1 MGAVLLLWREKR
13 QPNPEAAMT
22 RLVTMLM
29 VMLRIV
35 MGMGYGNGWRW
46 E

>member
-13 QPNPEAAMT
+13 EPKPEAAMT
-22 RLVTMLM
+22 RLVIMLILM
-29 VMLRIV
+29 RIV
-35 MGMGYGNGWRW
+35 MGDGDGWRW